1 MESISKVVQW
11 QLATQQ
17 KPTQEALFWKG
28 FIYYYYLHTRRA
40 VKGQRMYQ
48 NNKERQ
54 YVQNLS
60 HTIKSCESAL
70 LAVNEGQL
78 AISAKYILV
87 KLYLFLEKERFGCD
101 LFYVTQQNVKSQIE
115 AIQRK
120 DPYIG
125 SLALCEHYIDGQEV
139 KVDLAIATIEG
150 LTQQYP
156 ARSEAYIKLWSI
168 YMAKGKEYEDASKM
182 TAKEQINRHNSRPLS
197 NTPYDEESR
206 ASQEGALKLSLL
218 SQTEDSQENANKE
231 YLKALEVSE
240 KLLSS
245 ARDITDSTQ
254 KR

>member
-48 NNKERQ
+48 NNKEKQ

-139 KVDLAIATIEG
+139 KVFDGRTQGQIVNPPRGKRDFGWDPVFQPEG
-150 LTQQYP
+150 FDQTYAEMESDVKNSISHRGRALT
-156 ARSEAYIKLWSI
+156 KL
-168 YMAKGKEYEDASKM
+168 KEFF
-182 TAKEQINRHNSRPLS
+182 
-197 NTPYDEESR
+197 
-206 ASQEGALKLSLL
+206 G
-218 SQTEDSQENANKE
+218 
-231 YLKALEVSE
+231 V
-240 KLLSS
+240 
-245 ARDITDSTQ
+245 
-254 KR
+254 